1 MLAPESSAASGKA
14 REDAYRKYRSLLKQL
29 TYNSKRRIGVLTAL
43 AKENMRFTKD
53 IVSLI
58 EAQITKVFICH

>member
-1 MLAPESSAASGKA
+1 MLAPESSSGSGKA
-14 REDAYRKYRSLLKQL
+14 REDACRKYGSLLKQL
-29 TYNSKRRIGVLTAL
+29 TYNSKRRIGVLTTL
-43 AKENMRFTKD
+43 AKENMRFSKD